1 MSDYQIAVYGENLPV
16 SEKSDDSSKEKE
28 RKTTMIKKL
37 TVLIMICA
45 MLFAFVCGCA
55 QTNEEPTEYIGIIS
69 AMDNEI
75 DLLLKE
81 ATIARTDTVA
91 DVKYSVGTLCG
102 QPVVITRSGIG
113 KVRAASGVTT
123 LLNKYTISK
132 VIFTGIAGG
141 VSDEAQVLDEVIAT
155 RLVEHDYG
163 ILSNDGF
170 EWRSGD
176 PGFGNEPGVYYECDY
191 ELIQLAYDAAVEVI
205 GKDHVFKGTVA
216 TGDQFIA
223 NNEYVQKL
231 RIDYDA
237 YACEMEGAAAA
248 VVCIKY
254 NTPFV
259 VIRALSDKAD
269 GNAHESYENFGDI
282 AADNSSRIVMKMLKA
297 IGK

>member
-1 MSDYQIAVYGENLPV
+1 M
-16 SEKSDDSSKEKE
+16 K
-28 RKTTMIKKL
+28 KKL
-37 TVLIMICA
+37 TALVLICITFST
-45 MLFAFVCGCA
+45 LFSGCA
-55 QTNEEPTEYIGIIS
+55 KKSEEPAEYIGIIS

-81 ATIARTDTVA
+81 AVIDRVDTVA
-91 DVKYSVGTLCG
+91 DVEYHVGSLHG

-113 KVRAASGVTT
+113 KIRAASGVTT
-123 LLNKYTISK
+123 MLNSYPISK

-141 VSDEAQVLDEVIAT
+141 VADEPQVLDEVIAT

-163 ILSNDGF
+163 VLSNDGF

-176 PGFGNEPGVYYECDY
+176 PGFGGEPGLYYDCDPQ
-191 ELIQLAYDAAVEVI
+191 LVQLAYDASVEVI
-205 GKDHVFKGTVA
+205 GEDHVFKGTIA

-223 NNEYVQKL
+223 NSEYVQKL
-231 RIDYDA
+231 RSDYDA

-248 VVCIKY
+248 VVCIK
-254 NTPFV
+254 NKTPFV

-282 AADNSSRIVMKMLKA
+282 AADNSSRIVLKMLDA

>member
-1 MSDYQIAVYGENLPV
+1 
-16 SEKSDDSSKEKE
+16 
-28 RKTTMIKKL
+28 MIKKL
-37 TVLIMICA
+37 TS
-45 MLFAFVCGCA
+45 LFLVCVTLSTLFCGCA
-55 QTNEEPTEYIGIIS
+55 KKSDEPTEYIGIIS

-81 ATIARTDTVA
+81 AVIDRVDTVA
-91 DVKYSVGTLCG
+91 DVKYHVGILHG
-102 QPVVITRSGIG
+102 QPVVIARSGIG
-113 KVRAASGVTT
+113 KIRTSSVATSMMI
-123 LLNKYTISK
+123 KYPISK

-141 VSDEAQVLDEVIAT
+141 VSDETQVLDEVIAT
-155 RLVEHDYG
+155 RLIEHDYG

-176 PGFGNEPGVYYECDY
+176 PGFGNEAGLYYDCDPQ
-191 ELIQLAYDAAVEVI
+191 LVQLAYDAAVEVI
-205 GKDHVFKGTVA
+205 GEDHVFKGTVA

-223 NNEYVQKL
+223 SSDYVEKL
-231 RIDYDA
+231 RTDYDS
-237 YACEMEGAAAA
+237 YACEMEGAAVA

-254 NTPFV
+254 ETPFV

-282 AADNSSRIVMKMLKA
+282 AADNSSRIVLRMLDA

>member
-1 MSDYQIAVYGENLPV
+1 M
-16 SEKSDDSSKEKE
+16 
-28 RKTTMIKKL
+28 KKL
-37 TVLIMICA
+37 TSLILICLTLSA
-45 MLFAFVCGCA
+45 LLCGCGEKA
-55 QTNEEPTEYIGIIS
+55 EEPKEYIGIIS

-81 ATIARTDTVA
+81 ATIDRVDTVA
-91 DVKYSVGTLCG
+91 DVRYHVGTLRG

-113 KVRAASGVTT
+113 KIRASSGVTT
-123 LLNKYTISK
+123 MLLNYPISK

-141 VSDEAQVLDEVIAT
+141 VADEARVLDEIIAT

-170 EWRSGD
+170 AWRSGD
-176 PGFGNEPGVYYECDY
+176 PGFGNEPGAYYECDPQ
-191 ELIQLAYDAAVEVI
+191 LIELAYASAVEVV
-205 GKDHVFKGTVA
+205 GEEHVFKGTVA

-223 NNEYVQKL
+223 NTEYVQKL
-231 RIDYDA
+231 RADYDA

-254 NTPFV
+254 DTPFI
-259 VIRALSDKAD
+259 VIRSLYDKAD

-282 AADNSSRIVMKMLKA
+282 AAEHSSRIVLKMLDALEK
-297 IGK
+297 

>member
-1 MSDYQIAVYGENLPV
+1 MF
-16 SEKSDDSSKEKE
+16 
-28 RKTTMIKKL
+28 KKL
-37 TVLIMICA
+37 TVLIMVCA
-45 MLFAFVCGCA
+45 MLFVFVCGCT
-55 QTNEEPTEYIGIIS
+55 QKTDEPTEYIGIIS

-81 ATIARTDTVA
+81 AKIDHVDTVA
-91 DVKYSVGTLCG
+91 DVKYYVGSLCG
-102 QPVVITRSGIG
+102 QPIVITRSGIG

-123 LLNKYTISK
+123 MLNKYNISK

-141 VSDEAQVLDEVIAT
+141 VADEAQVLDEVIAT

-176 PGFGNEPGVYYECDY
+176 PGFGNEPGAYYECDPD
-191 ELIQLAYDAAVEVI
+191 LLQLAYDAAVDVLGE
-205 GKDHVFKGTVA
+205 DHVFKGTVA

-223 NNEYVQKL
+223 NSEYVQKL
-231 RIDYDA
+231 RTDYDA

-248 VVCIKY
+248 VVCLKY
-254 NTPFV
+254 QTPFI

-282 AADNSSRIVMKMLKA
+282 AADNSSRIVIKMLNA
-297 IGK
+297 MGE